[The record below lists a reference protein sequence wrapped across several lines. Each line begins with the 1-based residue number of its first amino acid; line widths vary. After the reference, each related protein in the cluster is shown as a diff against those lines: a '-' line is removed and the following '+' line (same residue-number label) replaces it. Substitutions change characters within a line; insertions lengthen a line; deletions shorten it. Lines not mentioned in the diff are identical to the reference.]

1 MSQFKK
7 TSYFIVF
14 LILTAILSLPIA
26 HSYLEKPQP
35 KKSPE
40 KQKPQTRK
48 GEIQLTAKGSHGYL
62 LKGADED
69 FYILVNLKTPTRHNT
84 KNLPLNVAIVIDR
97 SGSMADKGKL
107 NYAKQA
113 AKEFVQ
119 KLKNEDRVAIVEYD
133 DRITVLVEP
142 TLVGKNRSA
151 LLKKIGLLEPRGS
164 TNLAGGMMEGGK
176 QIEKY
181 IEDKRINRVLLLSD
195 GLANTGVSDI
205 RGVAA
210 LAEGL
215 SRKGIQVT
223 TFGLG
228 ADFDEE
234 MMTRIADVS
243 GGNYYFIESS
253 QQIARIFEKER
264 NALSTVVGK
273 KVKLTLEL
281 SNQVD
286 IEEVYGYPFKKK
298 GDKITINLP
307 DIYSGQKRRILIR
320 LKPKIKEAHK
330 IDVAKVILDYRS
342 VDQDLRLQSLTQLVV
357 AEVTNDR
364 SIFEK
369 SANSDVMV
377 ESIKIASA
385 SHVEKAM
392 KSYSAGDRTKANNL
406 LGRAKKLLQNG
417 YSTTSSP
424 SLLNQMKEVD
434 KTQKGM
440 SAQSADSEAGKIFIK
455 SKKYD
460 ARQQQQ
466 SY

>member
-1 MSQFKK
+1 MSRIKK
-7 TSYFIVF
+7 PSFFLF
-14 LILTAILSLPIA
+14 LILGSILISLSLA
-26 HSYLEKPQP
+26 HSYLEKPRSQET
-35 KKSPE
+35 SQ
-40 KQKPQTRK
+40 KQAPQALK
-48 GEIQLTAKGSHGYL
+48 GEVQLMAKGSHGYV
-62 LKGADED
+62 LKGAEED
-69 FYILVNLKTPTRHNT
+69 FYVLINLKTPKRHNT

-107 NYAKQA
+107 SYAKKA
-113 AKEFVQ
+113 AKEFIR

-133 DRITVLVEP
+133 EKITVLVES
-142 TLVGKNRSA
+142 TLVGKNRSE
-151 LLKKIGLLEPRGS
+151 LNKKIDLLEPRGS

-176 QIEKY
+176 QVEKFF
-181 IEDKRINRVLLLSD
+181 EDNRINRVLLLSD

-228 ADFDEE
+228 ADFDED

-243 GGNYYFIESS
+243 GGNYYFIEGS
-253 QQIARIFEKER
+253 QQIAGIFEKER

-286 IEEVYGYPFKKK
+286 IEEVYGYPFKEK

-307 DIYSGQKRRILIR
+307 DIYSGQKRKVLVR
-320 LKPKIKEAHK
+320 LRPKIKEAHK
-330 IDVAKVILDYRS
+330 LTIAKVLLDYRS
-342 VDQDLRLQSLTQLVV
+342 VNQDLRQQSLSQLVV
-357 AEVTNDR
+357 ANITTDR
-364 SIFEK
+364 SVFEK

-377 ESIKIASA
+377 ESVKIASA
-385 SHVEKAM
+385 SHVEEAM
-392 KSYSAGDRTKANNL
+392 KSYSTGNRKKADSL
-406 LGRAKKLLQNG
+406 LGKAKKLLQNG

-424 SLLNQMKEVD
+424 VLLNQMKDLD
-434 KTQKGM
+434 KTKRGM
-440 SAQSADSEAGKIFIK
+440 SAQSADSDAGKLFIK

-460 ARQQQQ
+460 ARQQQK